1 MSEFARKGHELV
13 EDAAGPTI
21 VTVVNSMQNPQSDI
35 KRDIEAA
42 NLSSITKP
50 SQVPDK
56 LD

>member
-50 SQVPDK
+50 SPVRDK